1 MKGTVIYETKAKW
14 RPYLIVTDGTVSFD
28 KFDPYAEYVDGE
40 VHMVYFQSDP
50 IKEKILID
58 AITERMAE
66 IGVVPGDETKTVSF
80 TRDGFPVFVGKTIE
94 NFINGSLRHYAYSHW
109 IHSFEDLINVIKYK
123 IPKNSFVCKP
133 ESYWNPKD
141 FVLTVNRPIY
151 RRVEGNKKRNT
162 FDFIDIEMVIRSTD
176 VDKRKV
182 IENKE
187 EIFNKA
193 IARLETSK
201 QFQNYGVPVNF
212 LKMYQFVLRK
222 DGTLLISFCLKQP
235 VEFKE
240 SEEV

>member
-14 RPYLIVTDGTVSFD
+14 RPYLIVTDDMVNFD
-28 KFDPYAEYVDGE
+28 KFDPYAEHVDGE

-50 IKEKILID
+50 SMEKRLID
-58 AITERMAE
+58 AITERMAD
-66 IGVVPGDETKTVSF
+66 IGVVPGDETKTVAFSAE
-80 TRDGFPVFVGKTIE
+80 GYPVYVGKTIE
-94 NFINGSLRHYAYSHW
+94 HFINGSLRHYVYDHW
-109 IHSFEDLINVIKYK
+109 VISFDDLINRIKND
-123 IPKNSFVCKP
+123 IPKHSFVCKP
-133 ESYWNPKD
+133 ESYWNPSD

-151 RRVEGNKKRNT
+151 RRAEGNKKKNT

-182 IENKE
+182 VENKD

-193 IARLETSK
+193 VAKLETSK
-201 QFQNYGVPVNF
+201 QFQKYGVPINF

-235 VEFKE
+235 VKGDKE
-240 SEEV
+240 